1 MLRRM
6 VLAGLFAALSLAG
19 GAAADTFTDAGGR
32 VVTIPDKVTKVVAAG
47 PPAAVLIYTLAPEK
61 LAGWVKPPSDKDKDF
76 LTEQAQKL
84 PVLGR
89 LTGKDGEANIEA
101 IRKVKP
107 DMIIDV
113 GTVDKKYVALADKIQ
128 KETGIPYVLIDGSL
142 ANMPNMLR
150 QGGDLLDVTDRADKI
165 ATYAEVKLKDLRL
178 ELDMMQAK
186 GRPRIYYG
194 RGGDGLQ
201 TGPAGSINT
210 EFIDLLGAVN
220 VAEKAGKGGLVT
232 VSVQQIA
239 AWDPDIIILD
249 DATFFAAVKKHPAW
263 SALRA
268 VKAGKV
274 YKAPERPFGWL
285 DSPPGVNRLMG
296 VIWLEGLLY
305 PKTFDID
312 VPAEVRDFYNEFYQ
326 VDPWDEELDEMF
338 AGSSLQH

>member
-113 GTVDKKYVALADKIQ
+113 GTVNPTYTSLADKVQ
-128 KETGIPYVLIDGSL
+128 AQTGIPYVLIDGSF
-142 ANMPNMLR
+142 ARSAETLR
-150 QGGDLLDVTDRADKI
+150 EAGDIIGTGDRAEKLAAYAAAKI
-165 ATYAEVKLKDLRL
+165 SDLSAKL
-178 ELDMMQAK
+178 A
-186 GRPRIYYG
+186 
-194 RGGDGLQ
+194 
-201 TGPAGSINT
+201 SI
-210 EFIDLLGAVN
+210 
-220 VAEKAGKGGLVT
+220 
-232 VSVQQIA
+232 
-239 AWDPDIIILD
+239 
-249 DATFFAAVKKHPAW
+249 
-263 SALRA
+263 
-268 VKAGKV
+268 
-274 YKAPERPFGWL
+274 PESDR
-285 DSPPGVNRLMG
+285 R
-296 VIWLEGLLY
+296 
-305 PKTFDID
+305 
-312 VPAEVRDFYNEFYQ
+312 
-326 VDPWDEELDEMF
+326 
-338 AGSSLQH
+338 